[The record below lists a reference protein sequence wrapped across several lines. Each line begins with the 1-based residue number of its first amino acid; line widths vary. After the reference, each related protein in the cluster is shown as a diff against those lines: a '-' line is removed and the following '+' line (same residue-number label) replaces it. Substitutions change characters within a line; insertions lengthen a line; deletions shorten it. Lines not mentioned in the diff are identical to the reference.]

1 MNIIIQICELN
12 SDVYTYCIK
21 IYYLN
26 HPVQYTIIYTYV
38 SIQSLQLRRRLSVMP
53 AVSLGC
59 CVDRLGGGDV
69 GGTHH
74 LTQSHHLLGE
84 SLQVLSTIRRALHHA
99 ISESFPAHT
108 HTHVSTRR
116 LFPHVNL
123 CVSRKDRRIRF
134 AGVAPRNHHRNAI
147 SIHVNIFR
155 RHKSSGRPKHGRL

>member
-1 MNIIIQICELN
+1 MNIIIHICELN

-38 SIQSLQLRRRLSVMP
+38 SIQALQLRRRLSVMP

-84 SLQVLSTIRRALHHA
+84 SPGPVNDTARITSRNQRVI
-99 ISESFPAHT
+99 PCT